1 MAVYTDITEDDL
13 RNFLTQYDVGS
24 LTSYKGIAEGVEN
37 SNFLLHTT
45 KDPLILTL
53 YEKRVEKSDLPF
65 FLGLMQHLAAKGLS
79 CPLPLPRKDGE
90 LLGELSGRPAA
101 LISFLEGMWLRKPE
115 AKHCREVGK
124 ALAAM
129 HLAGEGF
136 EIKRPNALSVEGW
149 KVLWEKSEDRAE
161 EVEKGLKDEI
171 RPEIDYLAAH
181 WPKDLP
187 AGVIH
192 ADLFQDNVFFLGDEL
207 SGLIDFYF
215 ACNDLLAYD
224 VSICLNAWCFEKDG
238 AYNVTK
244 GKALLE
250 GYQSVRPLSEAE
262 LEALP
267 LLARGSALRFFL
279 TRLYDWLTTPEGA
292 LVVKKT
298 RWNICASCGSTVPS
312 PLSPNTGWPANEA
325 CRYFHRW
332 RLLRQSGSGRLGCGA
347 ALRRGGEGTLRRRGR
362 DHQQPHGTDGG
373 DFRTQ
378 CAQGPLRSRS
388 FHRQRLC
395 EGRHHQ
401 VDFWLEKEGLE
412 DSR

>member
-1 MAVYTDITEDDL
+1 LKLAVYTDITEDDL

-115 AKHCREVGK
+115 AKHCREVGR

-149 KVLWEKSEDRAE
+149 KVLWDKSEDRAD

-244 GKALLE
+244 GNALLE
-250 GYQSVRPLSEAE
+250 GYQSVRPLSAAE

-292 LVVKKT
+292 LVVKKD
-298 RWNICASCGSTVPS
+298 
-312 PLSPNTGWPANEA
+312 PLEYL
-325 CRYFHRW
+325 RKLRFHRSIATVAEYG
-332 RLLRQSGSGRLGCGA
+332 LA
-347 ALRRGGEGTLRRRGR
+347 GE
-362 DHQQPHGTDGG
+362 
-373 DFRTQ
+373 
-378 CAQGPLRSRS
+378 
-388 FHRQRLC
+388 
-395 EGRHHQ
+395 
-401 VDFWLEKEGLE
+401 
-412 DSR
+412 

>member
-13 RNFLTQYDVGS
+13 RNFLIQYDVGS

-115 AKHCREVGK
+115 AKHCRELGK

-136 EIKRPNALSVEGW
+136 EIKRPNALSVDGW
-149 KVLWEKSEDRAE
+149 KVLWDKSEDRAD
-161 EVEKGLKDEI
+161 EVEKGLKQEI

-262 LEALP
+262 LDALP

-279 TRLYDWLTTPEGA
+279 TRLYDWLTTPAGA
-292 LVVKKT
+292 LVVKKD
-298 RWNICASCGSTVPS
+298 
-312 PLSPNTGWPANEA
+312 PLEYL
-325 CRYFHRW
+325 RKLRFHRSISHVAEYG
-332 RLLRQSGSGRLGCGA
+332 LV
-347 ALRRGGEGTLRRRGR
+347 GE
-362 DHQQPHGTDGG
+362 
-373 DFRTQ
+373 
-378 CAQGPLRSRS
+378 
-388 FHRQRLC
+388 
-395 EGRHHQ
+395 
-401 VDFWLEKEGLE
+401 
-412 DSR
+412 